1 MHVDVFPKEILD
13 DREPSLIV
21 GLQWYCNNNA
31 PPNSYPARKCYFSYP
46 NYSCS

>member
-31 PPNSYPARKCYFSYP
+31 LPPPQLL
-46 NYSCS
+46 SC